1 MQIIKLHN
9 PEKFS
14 LKILK
19 EENVLT
25 DYLNWDTIQSFDEF
39 KSTHK
44 INFSSNDFC
53 LLADE
58 NIFDLLK
65 KKGIVSIFDFKSFGW
80 FDKKVNHAKWT
91 TFDLEGLASTQLEE
105 KNSSFN
111 QFRMTVRSAN
121 IIDSIKG
128 GLILSSRYHYEEFE
142 SFLTKLDYQTKSS
155 TVRERWYVDLS
166 ELTQKELQVCNQL
179 LFLSNFK
186 DSTNV
191 GNSIFK
197 KTRDL
202 IEDFLDHEK
211 DEMKDNFR
219 CFNELT
225 ELTLEYLNDKPNF
238 NKNEFLDYL
247 IEKKNLISSTQFQ
260 NQLEYLYKEVAE
272 QVNTGKITYKPIK
285 SLKIILSVC
294 DSEIEDVKDEIKDFR
309 GVELFLLG
317 IIRKGSNIESY
328 FESNGIVMS
337 IYQVLSHYVLDI
349 QPRAEQK
356 NILKITLDSEAIK
369 RNPALF
375 YDKIHIGLIL
385 ITSFNKT
392 ASEISD
398 YSIKV
403 KETLDKINKL
413 KLEEK
418 SINVELTARET
429 QVKNYEK
436 EIKFLD
442 QHLQKLSTE
451 IKDKKRKVSKNEEE
465 INKEDDKDSKKAIDK
480 QSAKKVLKNKKEKD
494 SKNLNQGKIPFDD
507 ETVDVY
513 VDPDTSNEMI
523 KVKKEQLDEFLKK
536 YSKSRPVTKE

>member
-1 MQIIKLHN
+1 M
-9 PEKFS
+9 
-14 LKILK
+14 
-19 EENVLT
+19 
-25 DYLNWDTIQSFDEF
+25 
-39 KSTHK
+39 
-44 INFSSNDFC
+44 
-53 LLADE
+53 
-58 NIFDLLK
+58 
-65 KKGIVSIFDFKSFGW
+65 
-80 FDKKVNHAKWT
+80 
-91 TFDLEGLASTQLEE
+91 
-105 KNSSFN
+105 
-111 QFRMTVRSAN
+111 
-121 IIDSIKG
+121 
-128 GLILSSRYHYEEFE
+128 
-142 SFLTKLDYQTKSS
+142 
-155 TVRERWYVDLS
+155 
-166 ELTQKELQVCNQL
+166 
-179 LFLSNFK
+179 
-186 DSTNV
+186 
-191 GNSIFK
+191 
-197 KTRDL
+197 
-202 IEDFLDHEK
+202 
-211 DEMKDNFR
+211 
-219 CFNELT
+219 
-225 ELTLEYLNDKPNF
+225 
-238 NKNEFLDYL
+238 
-247 IEKKNLISSTQFQ
+247 
-260 NQLEYLYKEVAE
+260 
-272 QVNTGKITYKPIK
+272 
-285 SLKIILSVC
+285 
-294 DSEIEDVKDEIKDFR
+294 
-309 GVELFLLG
+309 FLLG

-403 KETLDKINKL
+403 KESLDKINKL

-513 VDPDTSNEMI
+513 VDPDTSNEMT